1 MSALIPAHQV
11 TLRRQV
17 ILGIVGALLLFAGV
31 EVLWYRNIK
40 QLVSGLEWVTRKNR
54 LLASI
59 DGAFVSL
66 KEAEVA
72 EREYTITG
80 DRVSLAAFHETEI
93 RVQDQIRDI
102 AVMSADDPVRAAR
115 IRTLSPLLSGAFS
128 AMRATVALREEV
140 RKAAAMFRPGPLRAG
155 RRIHCLA

>member
-102 AVMSADDPVRAAR
+102 AVMSADDPVRAGV
-115 IRTLSPLLSGAFS
+115 LAFH
-128 AMRATVALREEV
+128 
-140 RKAAAMFRPGPLRAG
+140 RKAAVQNPANRAVRPDNAVFLVVSAAR
-155 RRIHCLA
+155 